1 MKFSLLFFYFALI
14 LMLTACGYKPS
25 SYYAKKQLNGKIFVD
40 LIVDLKDPRNAVLIK
55 DAMNE
60 LIVHRL
66 DAKIV
71 DDKNLADT
79 NMIVKLNSVSMK
91 ELHYD
96 KQGYNKLYKAVVSID
111 VKYNNKKES
120 QSFTVSGEHDFSIDD
135 GSTITDIKR
144 FEAIKSA
151 ANKALEDII
160 SRLAI
165 NSLKN

>member
-1 MKFSLLFFYFALI
+1 MKSSLLLFNFALI

-60 LIVHRL
+60 VIVHRL

-71 DDKNLADT
+71 EDKNLADT

-91 ELHYD
+91 ELDYD
-96 KQGYNKLYKAVVSID
+96 KQGYNKLYKAVVNID
-111 VKYNNKKES
+111 VKYNNKIES
-120 QSFTVSGEHDFSIDD
+120 QKFSVSGEHDFSIDD

-160 SRLAI
+160 SSLAI
-165 NSLKN
+165 KSIPK